1 MKQWLLFSTGFLIY
15 IISLFVTAPATLI
28 DSQLQNFS
36 DNQLHLVEAQG
47 TLWSGKGKIEMLD
60 ASGQAALIKKVAW
73 RFQAKELWRA
83 HLVYEVNFN
92 QDSYKPF
99 PLTLSWSKIE
109 LENIE
114 FNLPAEIVGLGLPK
128 IAALGL
134 TGDVFIHILNLSI
147 TGNKRQGIASLQWQH
162 AGSTLTP
169 VSPLGDYEL
178 YIEEAGS
185 ATHSTL
191 RTTQG
196 PLQLDG
202 KGSWGDGQTSGFL
215 ATAHIAPAFQQQL
228 APFLRLIAVEHGDGS
243 FELQLN

>member
-1 MKQWLLFSTGFLIY
+1 MKRWPLVASGFSIY
-15 IISLFVTAPATLI
+15 IIALFVTAPATLI
-28 DSQLQNFS
+28 DILLKNISNSQV
-36 DNQLHLVEAQG
+36 HLAEAQG
-47 TLWSGKGKIEMLD
+47 TLWSGKGQIEILD
-60 ASGQAALIKKVAW
+60 ASGHAALAKTVAW
-73 RFQAKELWRA
+73 RFQAKELLRA

-99 PLTLSWSKIE
+99 PLTLAWSRIE

-134 TGDVFIHILNLSI
+134 TGDVFIHVLKLSI
-147 TGNKRQGIASLQWQH
+147 NGNKKQGIARLQWRH

-191 RTTQG
+191 RTLQG

-202 KGSWGDGQTSGFL
+202 KGSWGDGQASGFL
-215 ATAHIAPAFQQQL
+215 ATARIAPAFQQQL
-228 APFLRLIAVEHGDGS
+228 VPFLRLIAVEHEDGS
-243 FELQLN
+243 FALQLD

>member
-1 MKQWLLFSTGFLIY
+1 MKKWPLVVAGFLIY
-15 IISLFVTAPATLI
+15 IITLFVTAPATLI
-28 DSQLQNFS
+28 DIQLQNIS
-36 DNQLHLVEAQG
+36 NNQLHLAEAQG
-47 TLWSGKGKIEMLD
+47 TLWSGKGQIKILD
-60 ASGQAALIKKVAW
+60 ASGHAALTKKVAW
-73 RFQAKELWRA
+73 RFQAKELLHA
-83 HLVYEVNFN
+83 HLAYEVNFN

-99 PLTLSWSKIE
+99 PLTISWSRIE

-134 TGDVFIHILNLSI
+134 TGDVFIHILKLSI
-147 TGNKRQGIASLQWQH
+147 TGNQKQGTANLQWHH

-178 YIEEAGS
+178 YIEAAGS

-191 RTTQG
+191 RTIQG

-202 KGSWGDGQTSGFL
+202 KGTWDDGQPSGFL
-215 ATAHIAPAFQQQL
+215 ATAHIEAAFQQQL
-228 APFLRLIAVEHGDGS
+228 APFLRLIAVEHTDGS
-243 FELQLN
+243 FALQLN